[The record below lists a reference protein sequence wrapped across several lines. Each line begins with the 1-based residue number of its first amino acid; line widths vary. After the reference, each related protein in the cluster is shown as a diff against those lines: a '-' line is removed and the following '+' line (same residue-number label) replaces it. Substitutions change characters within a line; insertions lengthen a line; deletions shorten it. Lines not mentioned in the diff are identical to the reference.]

1 MLQNNPFL
9 TEGYLSPEYFCDR
22 VEETAL
28 LTRHLTNGCNV
39 ALIAPRRMGK
49 SGLIYNCFNEE
60 EIRNN
65 YHCIYI
71 DIYETKNLNEFVY
84 VMGKGILL
92 ELKSQGRKVW
102 ESFLNIMQSLKS
114 TITFDINGNP
124 EWNVGLGDIASPDIT
139 LDEIFEYLDHADKPC
154 IVAID
159 EFQTIAGYPEK
170 TVEAALRKR
179 IQNCHNA
186 KFVFSGSK
194 RHMMALMFASE
205 SRPFYNSSSIMGLE
219 PINKEAYF
227 DFANHHLSKTNRS
240 ISHEAFDWIYQS
252 FDGITWY
259 IQYILNMLY
268 THAISEST
276 ITTEDAKSVMTAI
289 LSHHRF
295 VYESLLFQLSPK
307 QKQVLLAIA
316 NEGNATGV
324 TSQAF
329 LQKYKLGSSTVQGA
343 IKVLT
348 ERDFISYDND
358 SYQVSDKFF
367 REWILKRF

>member
-139 LDEIFEYLDHADKPC
+139 LDEIFEYLNHTDKPC

-358 SYQVSDKFF
+358 SYQVSDRFF

>member
-71 DIYETKNLNEFVY
+71 DIYETKNLNELVY
-84 VMGKGILL
+84 VMGKGILR

-139 LDEIFEYLDHADKPC
+139 LDEIFEYLNHADKPC

-358 SYQVSDKFF
+358 SYQVSDRFF

>member
-84 VMGKGILL
+84 VMGKGILR

-139 LDEIFEYLDHADKPC
+139 LDEIFEYLNHADKPC

-227 DFANHHLSKTNRS
+227 DFANHHLSKINRS
-240 ISHEAFDWIYQS
+240 IFHEAFDWIYQS

-276 ITTEDAKSVMTAI
+276 ITTEDAKSVMTVI

-358 SYQVSDKFF
+358 SYQVSDRFF

>member
-84 VMGKGILL
+84 VMGKGILR

-114 TITFDINGNP
+114 AITFDINGNP
-124 EWNVGLGDIASPDIT
+124 EWNVGLGNIASPDIT
-139 LDEIFEYLDHADKPC
+139 LDEIFEYLNHADKPC

-276 ITTEDAKSVMTAI
+276 ITTEDAKSVMTVI

-358 SYQVSDKFF
+358 SYQVSDRFF

>member
-84 VMGKGILL
+84 VMGKGILR

-139 LDEIFEYLDHADKPC
+139 LDEIFEYLNHADKPC

-227 DFANHHLSKTNRS
+227 DFANHHLSKINRS
-240 ISHEAFDWIYQS
+240 IFHEAFDWIYQS

-358 SYQVSDKFF
+358 SYQVSDRFF

>member
-84 VMGKGILL
+84 VMGKGILR

-139 LDEIFEYLDHADKPC
+139 LDEIFEYLNHADKPC

-159 EFQTIAGYPEK
+159 EFQTIASYPEK

-227 DFANHHLSKTNRS
+227 DFANHHLSKINSS
-240 ISHEAFDWIYQS
+240 ISHKAFEWIYQS

-358 SYQVSDKFF
+358 SYQVSDRFF
-367 REWILKRF
+367 REWIIKRF

>member
-139 LDEIFEYLDHADKPC
+139 LDEIFEYLNHADKPC

-276 ITTEDAKSVMTAI
+276 ITTEDAKSVMTVI

>member
-84 VMGKGILL
+84 VMGKGILR

-139 LDEIFEYLDHADKPC
+139 LDEIFEYLNHADKPC

-159 EFQTIAGYPEK
+159 EFQTIASYPEK

-227 DFANHHLSKTNRS
+227 DFANHHLSKINRS
-240 ISHEAFDWIYQS
+240 ISRKAFEWIYQS

-276 ITTEDAKSVMTAI
+276 ITTEDAKSVMTVI

-358 SYQVSDKFF
+358 SYQVSDRFF
-367 REWILKRF
+367 REWIIKRF

>member
-84 VMGKGILL
+84 VMGKGILR

-102 ESFLNIMQSLKS
+102 KSFLNIMQSLKS

-139 LDEIFEYLDHADKPC
+139 LDEIFEYLNHADKPC

-358 SYQVSDKFF
+358 SYQVSDRFF

>member
-28 LTRHLTNGCNV
+28 MTRHLTNGCNV

-84 VMGKGILL
+84 VMGKGILR

-139 LDEIFEYLDHADKPC
+139 LDEIFEYLNHADKPC

-358 SYQVSDKFF
+358 SYQVSDRFF

>member
-139 LDEIFEYLDHADKPC
+139 LDEIFEYLNHADKPC

-186 KFVFSGSK
+186 KFVFSVSK

-276 ITTEDAKSVMTAI
+276 ITTEDAKSVMTVI

-358 SYQVSDKFF
+358 SYQVSDRFF

>member
-84 VMGKGILL
+84 VMGKGILR
-92 ELKSQGRKVW
+92 ELKPQGRKVW

-114 TITFDINGNP
+114 AITFDINGNP

-139 LDEIFEYLDHADKPC
+139 LDEIFEYLNHADKPC

-227 DFANHHLSKTNRS
+227 DFANHHLSKINKS

-358 SYQVSDKFF
+358 SYQVSDRFF

>member
-84 VMGKGILL
+84 VMGKGILH

-124 EWNVGLGDIASPDIT
+124 EWRHRQPRYNTRRDI
-139 LDEIFEYLDHADKPC
+139 
-154 IVAID
+154 
-159 EFQTIAGYPEK
+159 
-170 TVEAALRKR
+170 R
-179 IQNCHNA
+179 
-186 KFVFSGSK
+186 
-194 RHMMALMFASE
+194 
-205 SRPFYNSSSIMGLE
+205 
-219 PINKEAYF
+219 
-227 DFANHHLSKTNRS
+227 
-240 ISHEAFDWIYQS
+240 
-252 FDGITWY
+252 
-259 IQYILNMLY
+259 
-268 THAISEST
+268 ISEPCRQAMYCGNRRVSNHC
-276 ITTEDAKSVMTAI
+276 E
-289 LSHHRF
+289 LSGKNR
-295 VYESLLFQLSPK
+295 
-307 QKQVLLAIA
+307 
-316 NEGNATGV
+316 
-324 TSQAF
+324 
-329 LQKYKLGSSTVQGA
+329 
-343 IKVLT
+343 
-348 ERDFISYDND
+348 
-358 SYQVSDKFF
+358 
-367 REWILKRF
+367 

>member
-84 VMGKGILL
+84 VMGKGILR
-92 ELKSQGRKVW
+92 ELRSQGRKVW

-139 LDEIFEYLDHADKPC
+139 LDEIFEYLNHADKPC

-159 EFQTIAGYPEK
+159 EFQTIASYPEK

-227 DFANHHLSKTNRS
+227 DFANNHLSKINRS
-240 ISHEAFDWIYQS
+240 ISRKAFEWIYQS

-316 NEGNATGV
+316 NERNATGV

-358 SYQVSDKFF
+358 SYQVSDRFF
-367 REWILKRF
+367 REWIIKRF

>member
-139 LDEIFEYLDHADKPC
+139 LDEIFEYLNHADKPC

-268 THAISEST
+268 THAISESA

-358 SYQVSDKFF
+358 SYQVSDRFF

>member
-84 VMGKGILL
+84 VMGKGILR

-114 TITFDINGNP
+114 AITFDINGNP

-139 LDEIFEYLDHADKPC
+139 LDEIFEYLNHADKPC

-276 ITTEDAKSVMTAI
+276 ITTEDAKSVMTVI

-358 SYQVSDKFF
+358 SYQVSDRFF

>member
-84 VMGKGILL
+84 VMGKGILR

-114 TITFDINGNP
+114 AITFDINGNP

-139 LDEIFEYLDHADKPC
+139 LDEIFEYLNHADKPC

-316 NEGNATGV
+316 NEENATGV

-358 SYQVSDKFF
+358 SYQVSDRFF

>member
-84 VMGKGILL
+84 VMGKGILR
-92 ELKSQGRKVW
+92 ELRSQGRKVW

-139 LDEIFEYLDHADKPC
+139 LDEIFEYLNHADKPC

-159 EFQTIAGYPEK
+159 EFQTIASYPEK

-227 DFANHHLSKTNRS
+227 DFANHHLSKINSS
-240 ISHEAFDWIYQS
+240 ISHKAFEWIYQS

-358 SYQVSDKFF
+358 SYQVSDRFF
-367 REWILKRF
+367 REWIIKRF

>member
-84 VMGKGILL
+84 VMGKGILR

-139 LDEIFEYLDHADKPC
+139 LDEIFEYLNHADKPC

-159 EFQTIAGYPEK
+159 EFQTIASYPEK

-227 DFANHHLSKTNRS
+227 DFANHHLSKINRF
-240 ISHEAFDWIYQS
+240 ISHKAFEWIYQS

-358 SYQVSDKFF
+358 SYQVSDRFF
-367 REWILKRF
+367 REWIIKRF

>member
-1 MLQNNPFL
+1 M
-9 TEGYLSPEYFCDR
+9 SPEYFCDR

-84 VMGKGILL
+84 VMGKGILR
-92 ELKSQGRKVW
+92 ELRSQGRKVW

-139 LDEIFEYLDHADKPC
+139 LDEIFEYLNHADKPC
-154 IVAID
+154 IVAIV
-159 EFQTIAGYPEK
+159 EFQTIASYPEK

-227 DFANHHLSKTNRS
+227 DFANHHLSKINSS
-240 ISHEAFDWIYQS
+240 ISHKAFEWIYQS

-316 NEGNATGV
+316 NERNATGV

-358 SYQVSDKFF
+358 SYQVSDRFF
-367 REWILKRF
+367 REWIIKRF

>member
-84 VMGKGILL
+84 VMGKGILR
-92 ELKSQGRKVW
+92 ELRSQGRKVW

-139 LDEIFEYLDHADKPC
+139 LDEIFEYLNHADKPC

-159 EFQTIAGYPEK
+159 EFQTIASYPEK

-227 DFANHHLSKTNRS
+227 DFANHHLSKINRS
-240 ISHEAFDWIYQS
+240 ISHKAFEWIYQS

-276 ITTEDAKSVMTAI
+276 ITTEDAKSVMTTI

-358 SYQVSDKFF
+358 SYQVSDRFF
-367 REWILKRF
+367 REWIIKRF

>member
-84 VMGKGILL
+84 VMGKGILH

-139 LDEIFEYLDHADKPC
+139 LDEIFEYLNHADKPC

-159 EFQTIAGYPEK
+159 EFQTIASYPEK

-227 DFANHHLSKTNRS
+227 DFANHHLSKINSS
-240 ISHEAFDWIYQS
+240 ISHKAFEWIYQS

-316 NEGNATGV
+316 NERNATGV

-358 SYQVSDKFF
+358 SYQVSDRFF
-367 REWILKRF
+367 REWIIKRF

>member
-22 VEETAL
+22 IEETAL

-84 VMGKGILL
+84 VMGKGILR

-139 LDEIFEYLDHADKPC
+139 LDEIFEYLNHADKPC

-276 ITTEDAKSVMTAI
+276 ITTEDAKSVMTVI

-358 SYQVSDKFF
+358 SYQVSDRFF

>member
-39 ALIAPRRMGK
+39 ALIAPRRIGK

-84 VMGKGILL
+84 VMGKGILR

-114 TITFDINGNP
+114 AITFDINGNP

-139 LDEIFEYLDHADKPC
+139 LDEIFEYLNHADKPC

-276 ITTEDAKSVMTAI
+276 ITTEDAKSVMTVI

-358 SYQVSDKFF
+358 SYQVSDRFF

>member
-84 VMGKGILL
+84 VMGKGILR
-92 ELKSQGRKVW
+92 ELRSQGRKVW

-139 LDEIFEYLDHADKPC
+139 LDEIFEYLNHADKPC

-159 EFQTIAGYPEK
+159 EFQTIASYPEK

-227 DFANHHLSKTNRS
+227 DFANHHLSKINRS
-240 ISHEAFDWIYQS
+240 ISHKAFEWIYQS

-276 ITTEDAKSVMTAI
+276 ITTEDAKSVMTVI

-358 SYQVSDKFF
+358 SYQVSDRFF
-367 REWILKRF
+367 REWIIKRF

>member
-39 ALIAPRRMGK
+39 ALIAPRRIGK

-84 VMGKGILL
+84 VMGKGILR

-114 TITFDINGNP
+114 AITFDINGNP

-139 LDEIFEYLDHADKPC
+139 LDEIFEYLNHADKPC

-358 SYQVSDKFF
+358 SYQVSDRFF

>member
-139 LDEIFEYLDHADKPC
+139 LDEIFEYLNHADKPC

-276 ITTEDAKSVMTAI
+276 ITTEDAKSVMTVI

-358 SYQVSDKFF
+358 SYQVSDRFF

>member
-84 VMGKGILL
+84 VMGKGILR

-102 ESFLNIMQSLKS
+102 KSFLNIMQSLKS

-139 LDEIFEYLDHADKPC
+139 LDEIFEYLNHADKPC

-159 EFQTIAGYPEK
+159 EFQTIASYPEK

-219 PINKEAYF
+219 PINKEVYF
-227 DFANHHLSKTNRS
+227 DFANHHLSKINRS
-240 ISHEAFDWIYQS
+240 ISHKAFEWIYQS

-316 NEGNATGV
+316 NERNATGV

-358 SYQVSDKFF
+358 SYQVSDRFF
-367 REWILKRF
+367 REWIIKRF

>member
-84 VMGKGILL
+84 VMGKGILR

-114 TITFDINGNP
+114 AITFDINGNP

-139 LDEIFEYLDHADKPC
+139 LDEIFEYLNHADKPC

-358 SYQVSDKFF
+358 SYQVSDRFF

>member
-84 VMGKGILL
+84 VMGKGILR

-139 LDEIFEYLDHADKPC
+139 LDEIFEYLNHADKPC

>member
-84 VMGKGILL
+84 VMGKGILR
-92 ELKSQGRKVW
+92 ELRSQGRKVW

-139 LDEIFEYLDHADKPC
+139 LDEIFEYLNHADKPC

-159 EFQTIAGYPEK
+159 EFQTIASYPEK

-227 DFANHHLSKTNRS
+227 DFAKHHLSKINRS
-240 ISHEAFDWIYQS
+240 ISHKAFEWIYQS

-358 SYQVSDKFF
+358 SYQVSDRFF
-367 REWILKRF
+367 REWIIKRF

>member
-84 VMGKGILL
+84 VMGKGILR

-139 LDEIFEYLDHADKPC
+139 LDEIFEYLNHADKPC

-227 DFANHHLSKTNRS
+227 DFANHHLSKINKS
-240 ISHEAFDWIYQS
+240 IFHEAFDWIYQS

-358 SYQVSDKFF
+358 SYQVSDRFF